1 MSKRWVPTGGEQAFI
16 TEDAKLPTGDG
27 ALTHWTI
34 AIKDNI
40 DVEGMITTGGTRFLA
55 DNRAVSDAE
64 AVARLR
70 SAGATI
76 IGKSK
81 MHELGHGITGVN
93 PSYGNTVHPAD
104 PRRTVGGSSG
114 GSALAVLQERV
125 RAALGTDTGGS
136 ARIPAAFTGLVGFRP
151 SAGRYADGGVLHIS
165 PTRDTIGVIATKVSD
180 VRVLDAVLSE
190 CEGECECDSKSA
202 GAGQSGGADEGTVQ
216 AAQHE
221 KSAQRVCDPPRI
233 GVLAEARDGLS
244 DALREVFDTGLELLA
259 QAGWQIVQLENSRS
273 LDRYFELGITVLRAE
288 TIDAIADYLAAH
300 DRDGTV
306 HELIAC
312 SESPDVRAILESAV
326 QEPVNDENYRA
337 ALEELAV
344 LSSSY
349 REELLAQGV
358 QVVVYPTTSV
368 EPPLLTGPADNN
380 VAEELRNTVLLS
392 TPATLAGTPAIS
404 LPNGISA
411 ATGLPAGLTFEH
423 LGGAD
428 TALLQLAEAAELPL
442 KGIL

>member
-27 ALTHWTI
+27 ALSHWTL

-40 DVEGMITTGGTRFLA
+40 DVEGMLTTGGTRYLA
-55 DNRAVSDAE
+55 DNRAHEDAE

-70 SAGATI
+70 AAGATI
-76 IGKSK
+76 VGKSK

-180 VRVLDAVLSE
+180 VRVLDAVLS
-190 CEGECECDSKSA
+190 
-202 GAGQSGGADEGTVQ
+202 ADANNAEPAMGL
-216 AAQHE
+216 A
-221 KSAQRVCDPPRI
+221 DPPRI

-300 DRDGTV
+300 DRAGTV

-326 QEPVNDENYRA
+326 QEPVSEENYRA

-344 LSSSY
+344 LSGSY

-392 TPATLAGTPAIS
+392 TPATLGGTPAIS
-404 LPNGISA
+404 LPNGISV